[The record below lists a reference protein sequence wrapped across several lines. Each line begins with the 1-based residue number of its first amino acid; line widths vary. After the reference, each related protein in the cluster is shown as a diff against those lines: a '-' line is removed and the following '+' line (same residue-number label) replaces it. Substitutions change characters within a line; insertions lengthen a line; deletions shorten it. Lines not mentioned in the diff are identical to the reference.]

1 MSSDFAD
8 TKLMK
13 QSDEIK
19 EMKYNIVK
27 VFEWMINGYN
37 SEKDGWSSENEK
49 GDNIWS
55 QAGQ

>member
-1 MSSDFAD
+1 MELTKIFVMSSDFAD

-37 SEKDGWSSENEK
+37 SEKDG
-49 GDNIWS
+49 
-55 QAGQ
+55 